1 MRKNIPKIQYI
12 TQDSDRFSHSDQAR
26 LMFKKGIE
34 CVQIRMKNSSEE
46 EILRQSKKALKYAEQ
61 YNLTLIIND
70 SIEITKEIGA
80 HGVHLGL
87 SDTPINEA
95 REFLGDEF
103 IIGGTANT
111 IKDIQL
117 QQSLGADYVGLGPF
131 KPTTTKKNLSPII
144 GLNGYKEILFQM
156 KNLKLDIPIIAVGG
170 IQLNDIETLTQTG
183 LYGVALS
190 GALLQTL
197 NNHNT
202 D

>member
-12 TQDSDRFSHSDQAR
+12 TQDSARFSHSEQAR
-26 LMFKKGIE
+26 LMFEKGIE
-34 CVQIRMKNSSEE
+34 CVQIRMKNSTEE
-46 EILRQSKKALKYAEQ
+46 EILTQAKQALQSAKKYGK
-61 YNLTLIIND
+61 TLIIND
-70 SIEITKEIGA
+70 SIEIAKEIGA

-95 REFLGDEF
+95 RDFLGDEF
-103 IIGGTANT
+103 IIGGTTNT
-111 IKDIQL
+111 IEDIQL
-117 QQSLGADYVGLGPF
+117 QQSRGANYVGLGPF
-131 KPTTTKKNLSPII
+131 KHTTTKKNISPII